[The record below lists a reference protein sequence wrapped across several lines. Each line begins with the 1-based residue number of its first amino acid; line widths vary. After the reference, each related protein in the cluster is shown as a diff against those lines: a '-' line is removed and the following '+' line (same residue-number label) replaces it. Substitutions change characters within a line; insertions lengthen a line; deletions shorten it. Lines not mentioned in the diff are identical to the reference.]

1 MKALVLKAYGALELR
16 DVPDPACGGADVL
29 VRVKACGICGSDV
42 HGLDGSTGRR
52 IPPVIMGHEASGVI
66 AEVGAEVHG
75 WKPGDRVTFDSMIS
89 CGTCWHCGRGEIN
102 LCDNRRVLGVSCAE
116 YRRDGAFAEYV
127 VIPPRILYGIP
138 EGVDFSQAAMTE
150 PLSVA
155 VHAVRL
161 ARPLIGETAVVVGA
175 GMIGLL
181 ILQCLRAS
189 GCVAVI
195 SVDID
200 AAKLRR
206 ARELGADL
214 TLDPAAPDFP
224 RQVASRTAGRG
235 ADIAFEAVGV
245 SSATQTAAAAVRK
258 GGRLVLVGN
267 VSPKVD
273 LPLQTIVTREIAML
287 GSCASRGEYPECL
300 DLVARGKVDL
310 GSLISAH
317 APLSEGAQ
325 WFDRLYKREG
335 DLLKVILEP

>member
-1 MKALVLKAYGALELR
+1 MKALVLAAYGKLEMQE
-16 DVPDPACGGADVL
+16 VADPAHGAADVL

-52 IPPVIMGHEASGVI
+52 IPPIIMGHEASGVI
-66 AEVGAEVHG
+66 AEVGREVEG

-89 CGTCWHCGRGEIN
+89 CGACWHCGRGEIN
-102 LCDNRRVLGVSCAE
+102 LCENRRILGVSCGE
-116 YRRDGAFAEYV
+116 YRRHGAFAEYV
-127 VIPPRILYGIP
+127 AVPRRILYRIP
-138 EGVDFSQAAMTE
+138 EAVDFSQAAMME

-161 ARPLIGETAVVVGA
+161 ARPLVGETAVVVGA

-181 ILQCLRAS
+181 ILQVLRAS
-189 GCVAVI
+189 GCSAVI
-195 SVDID
+195 SADID
-200 AAKLRR
+200 PAKLRR
-206 ARELGADL
+206 ARELGADAA
-214 TLDPAAPDFP
+214 LDPSAPDF
-224 RQVASRTAGRG
+224 RREVETRTAGRG

-245 SSATQTAAAAVRK
+245 SAATQTAAAAVRK
-258 GGRLVLVGN
+258 GGRVVLVGN

-273 LPLQTIVTREIAML
+273 LPLQSIVTREVALL
-287 GSCASRGEYPECL
+287 GSCASQGEYPECL

-310 GSLISAH
+310 GSLVSAR
-317 APLSEGAQ
+317 APLAEGAR

>member
-1 MKALVLKAYGALELR
+1 MR
-16 DVPDPACGGADVL
+16 DVPDPACGAADVL

-52 IPPVIMGHEASGVI
+52 VPPLIMGHEASGII
-66 AEVGAEVHG
+66 AEVGKEVQG
-75 WKPGDRVTFDSMIS
+75 WKPGDQVTFDSMIS

-102 LCDNRRVLGVSCAE
+102 LCDNRRVLGVSCDE

-127 VIPPRILYGIP
+127 VIPPRILYRIP
-138 EGVDFSQAAMTE
+138 DGVDFSQAAMME

-161 ARPLIGETAVVVGA
+161 ARPLVGESAVVVGA

-181 ILQCLRAS
+181 ILQVLRAA
-189 GCVAVI
+189 GCSTLI

-214 TLDPAAPDFP
+214 GLDPTAPGFAGEVAA
-224 RQVASRTAGRG
+224 RTAGRG
-235 ADIAFEAVGV
+235 ADAAFEAVGV
-245 SSATQTAAAAVRK
+245 SSAVQTAAAAVRK

-273 LPLQTIVTREIAML
+273 LPLQTIVTREISML
-287 GSCASRGEYPECL
+287 GSCASQGEYPECL
-300 DLVARGKVDL
+300 DLVARGRVDL
-310 GSLISAH
+310 GSLISAR
-317 APLSEGAQ
+317 APLAEGAR
-325 WFDRLYKREG
+325 WFDRLYRRDG